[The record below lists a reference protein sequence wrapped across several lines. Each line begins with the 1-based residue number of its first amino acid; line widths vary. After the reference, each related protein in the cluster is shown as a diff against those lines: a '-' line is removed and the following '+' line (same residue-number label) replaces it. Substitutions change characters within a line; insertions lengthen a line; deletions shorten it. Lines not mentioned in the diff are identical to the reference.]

1 MNKYFIYFSATGNGD
16 FLASELKQY
25 GYTPVKVEM
34 VKRIKKVGFF
44 FILRYGG
51 KATFNKKEK
60 IKPLNLELKEDDVV
74 VIGSPIWGDKLSTP
88 INTVLKQ
95 LSLSKDT
102 TRFVL
107 YPAGEGTKK
116 SLKQLAKLGFTQE
129 AIVISNPL
137 KKMDQAKQLLK
148 KLS

>member
-1 MNKYFIYFSATGNGD
+1 MNKYFIYFSLTGNGD

-34 VKRIKKVGFF
+34 VKKIKKVGFF

-51 KATFNKKEK
+51 RATFNKKEK
-60 IKPLNLELKEDDVV
+60 IQPLNLELKEDDVV
-74 VIGSPIWGDKLSTP
+74 VIGSPIWGDRLSTP

-95 LSLSKDT
+95 LSLNKDT
-102 TRFVL
+102 TKFAL
-107 YPAGEGTKK
+107 YPAGEDTKK
-116 SLKQLAKLGFTQE
+116 SLQKLAKLGFTQE

-137 KKMDQAKQLLK
+137 KKMDEAKEILK

>member
-1 MNKYFIYFSATGNGD
+1 MNKYFIYFSLTGNGD

-34 VKRIKKVGFF
+34 VKKIKKVGFF

-51 KATFNKKEK
+51 RATFNKKEK
-60 IKPLNLELKEDDVV
+60 SQPLNLELKEDDVV
-74 VIGSPIWGDKLSTP
+74 VIGSPIWGDRLSTP

-95 LSLSKDT
+95 LSLNKDT

-107 YPAGEGTKK
+107 YPAGEDTKK
-116 SLKQLAKLGFTQE
+116 SLQKLAKLGFTQE

-137 KKMDQAKQLLK
+137 KKMDEAKEILK

>member
-1 MNKYFIYFSATGNGD
+1 MNKYFIYFSLTGNGD

-34 VKRIKKVGFF
+34 VKKIKKVGFF

-51 KATFNKKEK
+51 RATFNKKEK
-60 IKPLNLELKEDDVV
+60 IQPLNIELQEDDVV
-74 VIGSPIWGDKLSTP
+74 VIGSPIWGDRLSTP

-95 LSLSKDT
+95 LSLNKDT

-107 YPAGEGTKK
+107 YPAGEDTKK
-116 SLKQLAKLGFTQE
+116 SLQKLAKLGFTQE

-137 KKMDQAKQLLK
+137 KKMDEAKEILK

>member
-1 MNKYFIYFSATGNGD
+1 MNKYFIYFSLTGNGD

-25 GYTPVKVEM
+25 GYTPIKVEM
-34 VKRIKKVGFF
+34 VKKIKKVGFF

-51 KATFNKKEK
+51 RATFNKKEK
-60 IKPLNLELKEDDVV
+60 IQPLNIELQEDDVV
-74 VIGSPIWGDKLSTP
+74 VIGSPIWGDRLSTP

-95 LSLSKDT
+95 LSLNKDT

-107 YPAGEGTKK
+107 YPAGEDTKK
-116 SLKQLAKLGFTQE
+116 SLQKLAKLGFTQE

-137 KKMDQAKQLLK
+137 KKMEEARELLK

>member
-1 MNKYFIYFSATGNGD
+1 MNKYFVYFSASGNGD

-34 VKRIKKVGFF
+34 VKKIKKVGFF

-51 KATFNKKEK
+51 RATFNKKEK
-60 IKPLNLELKEDDVV
+60 IRPLNINLKKDDVV
-74 VIGSPIWGDKLSTP
+74 VIGSPIWGDRLSTP

-95 LSLSKDT
+95 RSLNKDT

-107 YPAGEGTKK
+107 YPAGEDTKK
-116 SLKQLAKLGFTQE
+116 SLQKLAKLGFTQE

-137 KKMDQAKQLLK
+137 KKMDEAKEILK

>member
-1 MNKYFIYFSATGNGD
+1 MNKYFIYFSLTGNGD
-16 FLASELKQY
+16 FLASELKLY

-34 VKRIKKVGFF
+34 VKKIKKVGFF

-51 KATFNKKEK
+51 RATFNKKEK
-60 IKPLNLELKEDDVV
+60 IQPLNLELKEDDVV
-74 VIGSPIWGDKLSTP
+74 VIGSPIWGDRLSTP

-95 LSLSKDT
+95 LSLNKDT

-107 YPAGEGTKK
+107 YPAGEDTKK
-116 SLKQLAKLGFTQE
+116 SLQKLAKLGFTQE

-137 KKMDQAKQLLK
+137 KKMDEAKEILK